1 MFKVT
6 ANKELHYVADLRLPQ
21 EWKNEAA
28 WAYLKGFIALSDEE
42 EKLSMIKEGNAPRLH
57 IKNFPWLVK
66 LVDEW
71 VVFAENKQFLE
82 LIPKM

>member
-21 EWKNEAA
+21 EWRNEAA

-42 EKLSMIKEGNAPRLH
+42 EK
-57 IKNFPWLVK
+57 
-66 LVDEW
+66 
-71 VVFAENKQFLE
+71 
-82 LIPKM
+82 